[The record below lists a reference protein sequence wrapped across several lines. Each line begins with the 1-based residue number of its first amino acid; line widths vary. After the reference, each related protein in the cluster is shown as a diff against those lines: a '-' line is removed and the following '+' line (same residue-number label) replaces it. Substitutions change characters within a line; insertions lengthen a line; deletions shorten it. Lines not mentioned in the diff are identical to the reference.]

1 MNPSTLFRPSPRRWL
16 ASNRKPKARVP
27 MPSSSKSKVLF
38 EVFVPQT
45 FSAVTIRRTVR
56 AWEMDVTNRNTGA
69 VNTCRH
75 PRPSPSYSNA
85 IFAHDFECAMSM
97 PGSKP
102 L

>member
-1 MNPSTLFRPSPRRWL
+1 M
-16 ASNRKPKARVP
+16 
-27 MPSSSKSKVLF
+27 SSKSKVLF

-56 AWEMDVTNRNTGA
+56 TWQMDTVNRNTGQGH
-69 VNTCRH
+69 TCCH
-75 PRPSPSYSNA
+75 PRPGPHSHA
-85 IFAHDFECAMSM
+85 QFARDFELAMSM

>member
-1 MNPSTLFRPSPRRWL
+1 M
-16 ASNRKPKARVP
+16 A
-27 MPSSSKSKVLF
+27 SSSKSKVLF

-56 AWEMDVTNRNTGA
+56 TWEMEVVNRNTEE
-69 VNTCRH
+69 VRTHRH